1 MLHQVSAWLYK
12 QPGCLSGTFSPKH
25 LLSYSFVASSVC
37 LHPSSEV
44 LELVIEVTWKHNC
57 ALMVCVWREKLSVSQ
72 PSLIESMRLL
82 STKVSTPSASS
93 WPTAVPVIQK
103 HNDILQP
110 QNHPWAR
117 NTPNSATYFAVFWT
131 DLMWTLMPCNIFGLL
146 VTLSFSGGFTFSK
159 LLSHPEKM
167 LYVICSKKKA
177 EKAWLVKKCFRWSGL
192 GRALIWKSFIQCGIT
207 SRGRKHWDGLN

>member
-110 QNHPWAR
+110 RNHMSQKHSELSDLLCCLLNRPHVDTDALQH
-117 NTPNSATYFAVFWT
+117 FW
-131 DLMWTLMPCNIFGLL
+131 PFGD
-146 VTLSFSGGFTFSK
+146 T
-159 LLSHPEKM
+159 
-167 LYVICSKKKA
+167 VI
-177 EKAWLVKKCFRWSGL
+177 
-192 GRALIWKSFIQCGIT
+192 
-207 SRGRKHWDGLN
+207 